1 MEASNYTHLFTGSET
16 EALAVKSLLEENH
29 LNYIEKNHVQSG
41 LRSGFGGQ
49 SIEIFVLTDQ
59 FEKAKKIID

>member
-1 MEASNYTHLFTGSET
+1 MEESNYTHLYTGSET
-16 EALAVKSLLEENH
+16 EALAIKNLLEENH

-49 SIEIFVLTDQ
+49 SVEIFVLSNQ
-59 FEKAKKIID
+59 FTKAKKIIE